1 MSFTIKQNDTSP
13 SIQATLKDASGS
25 AIDLSGAS
33 VSFHMKPLSGDIK
46 VDSSMTITDATGGVV
61 RYDWQS
67 TDTDTVGT
75 YLVEFEVT
83 YSDNSVETFPNNGN
97 LIVNVVRQLN

>member
-25 AIDLSGAS
+25 AIDLSGAN

-46 VDSSMTITDATGGVV
+46 VDSSMTITDATNGVV

-83 YSDNSVETFPNNGN
+83 YSDNSVETFPNNRN
-97 LIVNVVRQLN
+97 LVVNVVRQLN